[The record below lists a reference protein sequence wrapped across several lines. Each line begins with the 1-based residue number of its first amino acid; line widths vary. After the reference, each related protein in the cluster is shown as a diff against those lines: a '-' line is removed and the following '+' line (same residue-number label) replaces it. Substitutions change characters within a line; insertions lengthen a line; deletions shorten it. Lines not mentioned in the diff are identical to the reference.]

1 MPFLSKIELDKV
13 GFGLSGSDWDERF
26 ALCFFLSLTPWKWAK
41 ILPHYDTS
49 SAVPGLIQRRIICS
63 FEQAQDLWRFYWSK
77 TYFLNI
83 VPMVLIRDELE
94 ISHLSQI
101 GRCWPKLK
109 HPISQWELSFMKLEL
124 LSDPTRKL
132 DVRKFN
138 SGNFAQILFFY
149 SFAWTYIH
157 SYIRP

>member
-1 MPFLSKIELDKV
+1 MSIGYCQRIFVSRLRRTSNQDSYKL

-26 ALCFFLSLTPWKWAK
+26 ALCFFLSLTAWKWAK

-83 VPMVLIRDELE
+83 VSMVLIRDELE

-101 GRCWPKLK
+101 GRCWPKSK
-109 HPISQWELSFMKLEL
+109 HPISQWELFFTKLEL

-138 SGNFAQILFFY
+138 
-149 SFAWTYIH
+149 YI
-157 SYIRP
+157 YFLGFVKM